1 MDYGPCSAHHGRI
14 NVFFL
19 LLANDVYLY
28 LGWHWQVKFFCQPVS
43 VRMVVFKLS
52 LSLFISEE
60 MENMPVDT
68 LVC

>member
-1 MDYGPCSAHHGRI
+1 MVELT
-14 NVFFL
+14 VFFL
-19 LLANDVYLY
+19 LLASDVYLY

-60 MENMPVDT
+60 MESTPLDT